1 MKKMKISKKQLAAAA
16 FAAFFLI
23 MAVCTGI
30 SRIAAPILV
39 PKVTTESVQEG
50 KLSVVIQGKGIVE
63 TRMESLISL
72 EKGLRVEKVLSAGTV
87 VKKGDVLLQYD
98 KAYLQ
103 ESVDKKRAEIQKL
116 ELAVQ
121 QARITGQPPARVAAT
136 DGAARDV
143 QLSEENYARAE
154 EGYSMAAANYEE
166 GILHLQQTLERE
178 KQAAEEEKM
187 GAMKQAQELE
197 QAGKT
202 EEAEL
207 LRRQAEEAAQQRIAQ
222 AQTVYDGSVQELEIQ
237 KQQAL
242 ADLQMQESARDQ
254 AYNTYESAKEQDAV
268 AAANDQKTAEA
279 GGYTIQSVQV
289 DLDMAKKEL
298 AKLEQAQ
305 AENAEVK
312 ASENG
317 VLRESSVTAGGVTD
331 ETSFLAIGWG
341 GYRIKG
347 SLAAEDLSKA
357 EVGDEVKITVPGQ
370 GKTLKKNIEEILS
383 GTAGSGK
390 ILGSGAENGG
400 ANSSGNTVAAGSFY
414 AFLNENEAVY
424 GSEVSYEINRQTES
438 AYKQVL
444 PLSAVRKDVDGTYC
458 LVAEKEETILGVEYK
473 AKRIPVTVA
482 EKDGTHAAVTSTL
495 TDEDKVIVGSSKEI
509 APEDKVRLKE

>member
-1 MKKMKISKKQLAAAA
+1 MKINKKQLAAAA
-16 FAAFFLI
+16 FAVFFLI

-30 SRIAAPILV
+30 SRIAASILV
-39 PKVTTESVQEG
+39 PKVTTGSVQEG

-63 TRMESLISL
+63 TRMESLVPL
-72 EKGLRVEKVLSAGTV
+72 EKGLRVEKVLSAGTA

-98 KAYLQ
+98 KVYLQ

-121 QARITGQPPARVAAT
+121 QARVTGQPPARAAAT

-154 EGYSMAAANYEE
+154 EGYSTAAANYEE
-166 GILHLQQTLERE
+166 GILLLQQTLEGE
-178 KQAAEEEKM
+178 KQAAEEEKA

-202 EEAEL
+202 EEAEE

-222 AQTVYDGSVQELEIQ
+222 AQAVYDGAVQELEIQ

-242 ADLQMQESARDQ
+242 ADLQAQGSARDQ
-254 AYNTYESAKEQDAV
+254 AYNAYESAREQDAV

-279 GGYTIQSVQV
+279 GSYTIQSAQV
-289 DLDMAKKEL
+289 DLDLAKKEL
-298 AKLEQAQ
+298 AKLEQVQ

-317 VLRESSVTAGGVTD
+317 VLKESSVTAGGVTD
-331 ETSFLAIGWG
+331 ETSFLMLGWG

-347 SLAAEDLSKA
+347 GLSAEDLSKA

-370 GKTLKKNIEEILS
+370 GKALKKNIEEILS
-383 GTAGSGK
+383 GTAGLGK
-390 ILGSGAENGG
+390 LPGSGAENGG
-400 ANSSGNTVAAGSFY
+400 ADSSGNTAAGSFY
-414 AFLNENEAVY
+414 ALLNEKEAAY
-424 GSEVSYEINRQTES
+424 GSEVSYEISRQTES
-438 AYKQVL
+438 AYPQVL
-444 PLSAVRKDVDGTYC
+444 PLSAVRKDTEGTYC
-458 LVAEKEETILGVEYK
+458 LVAEKEETILGAEYR
-473 AKRIPVTVA
+473 AKRISVTVA

-495 TDEDKVIVGSSKEI
+495 TDQDKVIVGSSKEI